1 MLLHRCIFFIV
12 NTHNIK
18 HIILTLLSVQFNS
31 IKYFMLLSN
40 TDPFLPI
47 IFVYLLSALKGVAQ
61 RVDYQVAK
69 VKFHFIC
76 QYLVWLETLDHRCYY
91 PRILSAARW
100 SIA

>member
-18 HIILTLLSVQFNS
+18 YIILTLLSVQFNS

-47 IFVYLLSALKGVAQ
+47 IFVYLLSALKDVAQ
-61 RVDYQVAK
+61 RVDYQIGQGEVP
-69 VKFHFIC
+69 FH
-76 QYLVWLETLDHRCYY
+76 
-91 PRILSAARW
+91 LSVSSLAGDAGPQVLL
-100 SIA
+100 SKDSLCC